1 METNSKII
9 YVEMVAD
16 LLHYG
21 HLNYLKNIYEKLI
34 KNTTNKLYLGIHNDN
49 EIQIYKRR
57 PVLNMNERIKILS
70 FVPFVDKIIP
80 NAPVS
85 VTQDYINLHKIDKI
99 CMPNNRTE
107 EEIKLMYEIP
117 YKNNMMVIFDYTTTI
132 STSEIINRI
141 QNRDDL

>member
-1 METNSKII
+1 MEKKSEII

-21 HLNYLKNIYEKLI
+21 HLNYLTNIYEKLI
-34 KNTTNKLYLGIHNDN
+34 KNTNNKLYLGIHNDTDT
-49 EIQIYKRR
+49 QIYKRK

-70 FVPFVDKIIP
+70 FIHFVDKIIP
-80 NAPVS
+80 NAPIS
-85 VTQDYINLHKIDKI
+85 VTQEYLNLHNIDKI